1 MCEVLG
7 LWALA
12 SIPASFKLLLL
23 ECLLSM
29 ATDIGCFFN
38 PMYSGRLHNIFVLV
52 DFAILLPASATFMPK
67 SARTASIGISLLVFG
82 LAWYLSIVKGR
93 FDEFANYAFAV
104 GSLLVTIL
112 FLLVLYTS
120 ETMTSNKLKLP
131 IRLVCL
137 GLILYHTGTFVFV
150 LGVHYLMND
159 NMPEAIV
166 DINTTLDSLKY
177 LLIAIAFYLF
187 KKKSV
192 SWAATT

>member
-1 MCEVLG
+1 M
-7 LWALA
+7 
-12 SIPASFKLLLL
+12 
-23 ECLLSM
+23 
-29 ATDIGCFFN
+29 
-38 PMYSGRLHNIFVLV
+38 
-52 DFAILLPASATFMPK
+52 
-67 SARTASIGISLLVFG
+67 SLLVFG
-82 LAWYLSIVKGR
+82 IAWYLSVVNGR

-192 SWAATT
+192 SRAATT